1 MHVLKARIHSY
12 LDYAAIVFL
21 FLAPSLFSLDGTPA
35 TLLYSVALAYLAL
48 VLLTAYPGG
57 AVRVIPFTVHGA
69 IEFVTAIALIASPWL
84 FQFAADG
91 IARNLFVILGAS
103 LFVVWLITD
112 YRAADAA
119 HYGKHA
125 AHH

>member
-1 MHVLKARIHSY
+1 MHSLKPRLHSY

-35 TLLYSVALAYLAL
+35 TLLYSVAIAYLGL

-57 AVRVIPFTVHGA
+57 ALRVIPFTIHGA
-69 IEFVTAIALIASPWL
+69 IEFITAIGLIASPWL

-103 LFVVWLITD
+103 LFVVWLVTD
-112 YRAADAA
+112 YRAADMA
-119 HYGKHA
+119 HYGRHA

>member
-1 MHVLKARIHSY
+1 MHALKPRLHSY
-12 LDYAAIVFL
+12 LDYAAIIFL

-35 TLLYSVALAYLAL
+35 TLLYSVAVAYLGL

-69 IEFVTAIALIASPWL
+69 VEFATAIGLIASPWL

-103 LFVVWLITD
+103 LFVVWLVTD
-112 YRAADAA
+112 YRAADTA
-119 HYGKHA
+119 HYGRPA